1 MEKYLK
7 KEEGL
12 MEQQAPKLS
21 IILLSEELEKVHAA
35 ALVGSV
41 AAMSGMEVNFFVT
54 MNGLVPFLKESVASK
69 NFKTG
74 TVGKALVEKAQ
85 PFYELI
91 ENGKEMG
98 NLKVYAC
105 ALAMDVKG
113 WKKEDLIDLFD
124 DVIGVTAFFGI
135 SQGGMIITM

>member
-1 MEKYLK
+1 MD
-7 KEEGL
+7 
-12 MEQQAPKLS
+12 QQIPKLS

-35 ALVGSV
+35 SLVGSV
-41 AAMSGMEVNFFVT
+41 AAMSGMEVNLFVT
-54 MNGLVPFLKESVASK
+54 MDALVPFLKESVEKK

-98 NLKVYAC
+98 NMKVYAC
-105 ALAMDVKG
+105 SLALDVKE

-124 DVIGVTAFFGI
+124 DVIGVAAFFGV

>member
-1 MEKYLK
+1 
-7 KEEGL
+7 
-12 MEQQAPKLS
+12 MEQQSPKLS
-21 IILLSEELEKVHAA
+21 IIILSEELEKVHAA

-41 AAMSGMEVNFFVT
+41 AA

-124 DVIGVTAFFGI
+124 DVIGVTAFFGV